1 MLICVCLSVEGLVLS
16 DNHDVIHRWSTASSA
31 PPFPHTEGKGQ
42 GPDPPVCS
50 LAGQGVGVWTWTFC
64 LSWRCRSWSR
74 MSPPA
79 LHQLVCV
86 SLWQLQETP
95 CPMWTHQYT
104 ITQKETTWQI
114 NIELWHKY
122 MWKTSLSD
130 YYWHMFG
137 CWNALIPGSTCTEVK
152 LSCFSLR

>member
-1 MLICVCLSVEGLVLS
+1 MLICVCLSVEGVVLS
-16 DNHDVIHRWSTASSA
+16 DNHNVIHGRSTASSA
-31 PPFPHTEGKGQ
+31 PPFPHTEGEGQ

-64 LSWRCRSWSR
+64 LSWRCRSWRR

-95 CPMWTHQYT
+95 CPMRTHQYT
-104 ITQKETTWQI
+104 ITQEETTWQI

-152 LSCFSLR
+152 LFCFSLR